1 MIMSSTS
8 VYSHNCTP
16 SSVISCFCCVFCF
29 LATNRFS
36 SVSKKMCPDIDTK
49 ERCSNKRSLLS
60 QGVNRKQI
68 RALYQVVL
76 LLCCAAQS
84 SPLQLHMSL
93 KRNQRDCMCKGLQQM
108 EDVSVP
114 TAVVFVNK
122 ACFDVPVR
130 AV

>member
-1 MIMSSTS
+1 MLQQAF
-8 VYSHNCTP
+8 P
-16 SSVISCFCCVFCF
+16 F
-29 LATNRFS
+29 A
-36 SVSKKMCPDIDTK
+36 
-49 ERCSNKRSLLS
+49 

-76 LLCCAAQS
+76 LSSCAAHS
-84 SPLQLHMSL
+84 LLLQQHMSL
-93 KRNQRDCMCKGLQQM
+93 KLNQRDRMCKGLQQM

>member
-1 MIMSSTS
+1 M
-8 VYSHNCTP
+8 
-16 SSVISCFCCVFCF
+16 
-29 LATNRFS
+29 
-36 SVSKKMCPDIDTK
+36 DTK
-49 ERCSNKRSLLS
+49 TFPFA
-60 QGVNRKQI
+60 QGVNGKQI

-76 LLCCAAQS
+76 LLSCAAHLLL
-84 SPLQLHMSL
+84 LQQRMSL
-93 KRNQRDCMCKGLQQM
+93 KLNQKDCMCTGLQQM